1 MEEVTGQNSKNEH
14 TKNPRRTRRRRVI
27 KQNREEQEK
36 SEKEPRKRRKTNG
49 THKKKKLKGLSK
61 KDKEETQKTIA
72 SCERQKSS
80 RLTAACQAPL
90 AQLEDIVKKALS
102 TAEQPSC
109 NPSTHTFNPST
120 TELTE
125 KNGKKR
131 EQISQPPTSPIKD
144 FSSDDEH
151 NDQLPSLD
159 QINALQPS
167 NNEKQRKEGMAG

>member
-1 MEEVTGQNSKNEH
+1 M
-14 TKNPRRTRRRRVI
+14 
-27 KQNREEQEK
+27 
-36 SEKEPRKRRKTNG
+36 
-49 THKKKKLKGLSK
+49 
-61 KDKEETQKTIA
+61 
-72 SCERQKSS
+72 SS
-80 RLTAACQAPL
+80 TTYPT
-90 AQLEDIVKKALS
+90 DIVKKALS

-109 NPSTHTFNPST
+109 NLGTHTFNPST
-120 TELTE
+120 TELTK

-144 FSSDDEH
+144 FSSDDKH